1 MFKIGNCYFMS
12 KSQNL
17 FGLLIEMGGI
27 RRVIRVF
34 LGQGSF
40 RGIRTLR

>member
-1 MFKIGNCYFMS
+1 MS

-17 FGLLIEMGGI
+17 FGLLIEMVGI
-27 RRVIRVF
+27 RRVTRLF

-40 RGIRTLR
+40 RGISALR